1 MRGKSFRV
9 KILAI
14 AVAMASVFALP
25 ASGEDVSRSINI
37 SREAKLGSQ
46 MLSPGKYKVA
56 FDDKKDGE
64 AVVFRGSREL
74 VRASYKLVELGN
86 DAPDNVV
93 IFTAAADGSLQV
105 RRIEIKG
112 WKVAL
117 QFE

>member
-1 MRGKSFRV
+1 MRGKSFKV
-9 KILAI
+9 VSLAI
-14 AVAMASVFALP
+14 AVALASVFSIPAL
-25 ASGEDVSRSINI
+25 AQDVTRSISI
-37 SREAKLGSQ
+37 SREAKLGDQ
-46 MLSPGKYKVA
+46 MLTPGKYKVA

-64 AVVFRGSREL
+64 AVVSRGSREL

-93 IFTAAADGSLQV
+93 IFTAATDGSLQI

-112 WKVAL
+112 WKIAL